1 MRILPA
7 VCLAAALPLL
17 AQHEKEGEKNK
28 AIGDLQAIEAGR
40 KLFANG
46 CAACHGPMDE
56 GAAGPTFASM
66 SSGIRWMM
74 KRSIRRLPRGSRAEC
89 RPPTCLRIRPGK
101 WSRS

>member
-46 CAACHGPMDE
+46 CAACHAPGGRGGRGPNLREHVGWHPVDDE
-56 GAAGPTFASM
+56 TLYKSITK
-66 SSGIRWMM
+66 GIRGSMRAANVPEAHSW
-74 KRSIRRLPRGSRAEC
+74 RG
-89 RPPTCLRIRPGK
+89 
-101 WSRS
+101 